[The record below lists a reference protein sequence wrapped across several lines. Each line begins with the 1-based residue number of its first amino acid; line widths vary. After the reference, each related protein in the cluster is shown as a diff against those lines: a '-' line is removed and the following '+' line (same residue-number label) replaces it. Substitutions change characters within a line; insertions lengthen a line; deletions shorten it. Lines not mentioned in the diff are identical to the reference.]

1 MRPLQCGNN
10 RCAYCNPNG
19 NCINMSIIEPE
30 KCPEWLDIEQRP
42 SCETC
47 EFYDTTVLKN
57 CVNFSVCHNFSQYI
71 RFKGNPD
78 LDELIDILETAPK
91 NNIQENKPRPSLI
104 PLDVLIKHLCP
115 AYEEGIPKYYRESW
129 RKGFQTSVMIDA
141 ALRHITE
148 FFWNGK
154 DIDEESGKHHLA
166 GAIFSLISILHT
178 LDTRPELDDRIRRA
192 K

>member
-1 MRPLQCGNN
+1 VKLKCKN
-10 RCAYCNPNG
+10 
-19 NCINMSIIEPE
+19 E
-30 KCPEWLDIEQRP
+30 KCEYSDKTFENGCKNLLLDDIQR
-42 SCETC
+42 CED
-47 EFYDTTVLKN
+47 YMPDN
-57 CVNFSVCHNFSQYI
+57 CS
-71 RFKGNPD
+71 NPD
-78 LDELIDILETAPK
+78 KPPIDAGADPVNHPAETAPK
-91 NNIQENKPRPSLI
+91 NNLQEGKPRPSLI

-148 FFWNGK
+148 FFWHGK

-178 LDTRPELDDRIRRA
+178 LDTRPELDDRISSG